1 MKASFLVLWDNGETE
16 LTDTLDLAKLG
27 KLTCENSPSPMV
39 KGLSYSVYQNGVVRD
54 MVKYPDTTPK
64 PRLR

>member
-16 LTDTLDLAKLG
+16 FTDTLDLAKLG

-39 KGLSYSVYQNGVVRD
+39 KGLSYSVYQNGIVRD
-54 MVKYPDTTPK
+54 MVKYPDNRK
-64 PRLR
+64 V

>member
-1 MKASFLVLWDNGETE
+1 MKANYLVLWNDGNTE
-16 LTDTLDLAKLG
+16 FVDSLDLAKLG
-27 KLTCENSPSPMV
+27 KLTCENSPSHMV
-39 KGLSYSVYQNGVVRD
+39 KGLSYSVYQNGIVRD